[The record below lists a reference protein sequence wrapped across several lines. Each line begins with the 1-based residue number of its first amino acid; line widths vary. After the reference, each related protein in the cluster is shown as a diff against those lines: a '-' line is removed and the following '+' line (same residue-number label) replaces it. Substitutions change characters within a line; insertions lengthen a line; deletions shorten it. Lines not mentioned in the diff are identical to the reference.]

1 MRYLNGHNPYHK
13 PKYRTVKGGSP
24 VPGGMR
30 KLGKTFK
37 ALSRLH
43 KGKRLQLLDI
53 VHAQKIMNVK
63 DGPSADDA

>member
-13 PKYRTVKGGSP
+13 PEYRTVKGGSP
-24 VPGGMR
+24 APGGMR
-30 KLGKTFK
+30 EPGKTFE

-43 KGKRLQLLDI
+43 KGKHLRLLDI
-53 VHAQKIMNVK
+53 VHARKIMNVK